1 MAIWDDIIPESD
13 KNMFAKAGMGGN
25 LQWGERP
32 AVVVVDMTYAFA
44 DSRYPTGNSEM
55 GEPTARAIRRLLDAA
70 RPKDVPVF
78 FTTVRPPRVP
88 SEAGHWKVDWTT
100 PPGLP
105 DPAAIVEVI
114 APRDGEVVIPKLR
127 PSAFF
132 GTSLVDMLIY
142 HQVDTVIVTG
152 MTTSGCVRAT
162 AVDAFSYNYRVIVP
176 QECSGD
182 RAVVSHKVSLF
193 DMHMKY
199 ADVVPLSQ
207 VEDYLFRLAPRGA
220 AHAMAVG

>member
-13 KNMFAKAGMGGN
+13 KKMFAKAGMGGR
-25 LQWGERP
+25 LQWGGRP
-32 AVVVVDMTYAFA
+32 AVVVVDMSYAFA

-55 GEPTARAIRRLLDAA
+55 GEPTTRAIRQLLDAA
-70 RPKDVPVF
+70 RPKGVPVF
-78 FTTVRPPRVP
+78 FTTVPASKAPCQ
-88 SEAGHWKVDWTT
+88 AGHWKVNWGVAS
-100 PPGLP
+100 GLP
-105 DPAAIVEVI
+105 DPAKIVPEI
-114 APRDGEVVIPKLR
+114 APHEGEVLINKFR

-176 QECSGD
+176 EECSGD

-199 ADVVPLSQ
+199 ADVVPLKA
-207 VEDYLFRLAPRGA
+207 VEEYLDRLAPQ
-220 AHAMAVG
+220 AVGQAVAAG

>member
-1 MAIWDDIIPESD
+1 MAIWDDVIPDSD
-13 KNMFAKAGMGGN
+13 KKMFAKAGMGGN

-32 AVVVVDMTYAFA
+32 AVVVVDMSYAFA

-55 GEPTARAIRRLLDAA
+55 GEPTAMAIRRLLDAA
-70 RPKDVPVF
+70 RPKSVPVF
-78 FTTVRPPRVP
+78 FTTVTPSSIP
-88 SEAGHWKVDWTT
+88 SEAGHWKVNWTT
-100 PPGLP
+100 PPGVP
-105 DPAAIVEVI
+105 DPDKIVEVI
-114 APRDGEVVIPKLR
+114 APEEGEIVIHKLR

-142 HQVDTVIVTG
+142 HRVDTVIVTG

-199 ADVVPLSQ
+199 ADVVPLQ
-207 VEDYLFRLAPRGA
+207 AVEDYLLQLAPRQA
-220 AHAMAVG
+220 AEVIATL